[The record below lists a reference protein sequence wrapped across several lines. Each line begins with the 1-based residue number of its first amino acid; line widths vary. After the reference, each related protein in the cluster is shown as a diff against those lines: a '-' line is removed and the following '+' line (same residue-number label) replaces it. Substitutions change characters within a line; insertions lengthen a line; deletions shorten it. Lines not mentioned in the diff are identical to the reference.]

1 MSIRT
6 YLRLTGSTLRHAV
19 SDKRHESL
27 WKVFNRPGQ
36 NARCKHLVWL
46 LQNSQVC
53 CFCPEPPFLNIRGHD
68 KETTGTSS
76 ITCRRRTDPYMT
88 SLPVPE
94 FGWWI
99 RSAAWA
105 WGSSR
110 PCDSSELL
118 QVFSSVFIKRLA
130 TSSPHMDAAQ
140 LYSSTGFHFK
150 SSFEGWRHHNVWSG
164 SSDLEPSWNCSRL
177 LPEFGQ
183 SVNQIKLHMV
193 QKTAKKGS
201 EGCWKIPSVIKVMK
215 TFSCC
220 RLTSV
225 RFSRSNFL
233 WAD

>member
-1 MSIRT
+1 MQTFSLTPPELSDLLFLSGADILNHQRT
-6 YLRLTGSTLRHAV
+6 WQRDDRFVKLHLSEVNGPVRDVTSCTG
-19 SDKRHESL
+19 
-27 WKVFNRPGQ
+27 
-36 NARCKHLVWL
+36 VW
-46 LQNSQVC
+46 
-53 CFCPEPPFLNIRGHD
+53 
-68 KETTGTSS
+68 
-76 ITCRRRTDPYMT
+76 M
-88 SLPVPE
+88 
-94 FGWWI
+94 
-99 RSAAWA
+99 AWA
-105 WGSSR
+105 RGSSR

-118 QVFSSVFIKRLA
+118 QVFSSVFIKRLP
-130 TSSPHMDAAQ
+130 TSSPHMDAVQ

-233 WAD
+233 RAD